1 MAVDARRER
10 WRQDAIGEMVRKTD
24 CVTITASGK
33 TSVITA
39 SGKKLG
45 DVSWG
50 GEKQRLQSLDKILKA
65 WETLPAEERKAG
77 MKVDYG
83 AADPKKPFVEP
94 PANALIVRV
103 YNRMFDRDGEGKLRY
118 TEPEDYAEGEG
129 RNGAARLRE
138 SAQDMMWIPE
148 NEWKAFIPTSPKKG
162 DTFPA
167 PAAFALR
174 LFKYHLDPER
184 GLGEGITFGGAK
196 ADAGKLTFIVE
207 EVTPAM
213 VRLRLEGT
221 AKLVQGRPDGKQTSY
236 EPALFGH
243 LTCDLRARTITR
255 FDMIALGEVTN
266 TPRGVR
272 PGAHPLGIAF
282 ELVRQPTVA
291 ERVVPRG
298 GRDGV
303 ERYLQIAA
311 TGR

>member
-1 MAVDARRER
+1 VDARRER
-10 WRQDAIGEMVRKTD
+10 WRQDAVGEMIRKTD
-24 CVTITASGK
+24 SVTITASGK

-39 SGKKLG
+39 GGKKLG

-50 GEKQRLQSLDKILKA
+50 NEKQRLQSLDKILKA
-65 WETLPAEERKAG
+65 WEALPEEERKPG
-77 MKVDYG
+77 LKIDYG
-83 AADPKKPFVEP
+83 VADPKKPLAEP

-103 YNRMFDRDGEGKLRY
+103 HNRMFERDAEGKLRY
-118 TEPEDYAEGEG
+118 TEPDDYADGEG
-129 RNGAARLRE
+129 RNGATRLRE

-148 NEWKAFIPTSPKKG
+148 NEWKAFIPENPQKG
-162 DTFPA
+162 QSFPA

-184 GLGEGITFGGAK
+184 GLGEGVTFGNAK
-196 ADAGKLTFIVE
+196 ADAGKITFIVE
-207 EVTPAM
+207 DATPEL
-213 VRLRLEGT
+213 VRLRLEGS

-236 EPALFGH
+236 EPALLGY
-243 LTCDLRARTITR
+243 LTYDARAKAISQ
-255 FDMIALGEVTN
+255 FVMVALGDVTN

-282 ELVRQPTVA
+282 ELVRQPTVP

-298 GRDGV
+298 GRDDV
-303 ERYLQIAA
+303 QRYLHIVA